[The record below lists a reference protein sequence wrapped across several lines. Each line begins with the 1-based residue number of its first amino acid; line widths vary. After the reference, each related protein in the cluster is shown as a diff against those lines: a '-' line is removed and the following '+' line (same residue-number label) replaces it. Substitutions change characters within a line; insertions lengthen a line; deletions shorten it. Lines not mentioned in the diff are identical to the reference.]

1 MQQDPE
7 FGIEQQVAP
16 SGAEEL
22 IRWAAGRF
30 RDRLALVTSFQR
42 EGMVILNMA
51 SRVAPGI
58 PVFTLDTGR
67 LPEATHS
74 MIETVRARYG
84 ISVHL
89 VSPDAEEVERMTTA
103 HGPNLF
109 RQDVGSRLL
118 CCQIRKVRPLAKAMA
133 GFDATLV
140 GLRREQSETRAA
152 LEQVDWRATPVKLA
166 PLAAWSARDVEEYTA
181 LHGVPENPLYAS
193 GYRSIGCDP
202 CTRAVQAGE
211 DERAGRWWWE
221 HDADKECGLHFTPD
235 GRARRRVDV
244 LLEEVLAS
252 RV

>member
-1 MQQDPE
+1 MRQDPE
-7 FGIEQQVAP
+7 FRVAP
-16 SGAEEL
+16 GDAEEA
-22 IRWAAGRF
+22 IGWAAERF
-30 RDRLALVTSFQR
+30 GGRLALVTSFQR
-42 EGMVILNMA
+42 EGMVILDMA

-67 LPEATHS
+67 LPEATYR
-74 MIETVRARYG
+74 MIEKVRERYG
-84 ISVHL
+84 IAVHL
-89 VSPDAEEVERMTTA
+89 ISPDAGETERMTTA

-133 GFDATLV
+133 AFDATLV

-152 LEQVDWRATPVKLA
+152 LEHVDWRATPVKIA
-166 PLAAWSARDVEEYTA
+166 PLAGWSARDVAEYTA
-181 LHGVPENPLYAS
+181 LHGVPEHPLYAE
-193 GYRSIGCDP
+193 GYRSIGCEP
-202 CTRAVQAGE
+202 CTRAVHAGE

-221 HDADKECGLHFTPD
+221 DDAAKECGLHFMPD

-252 RV
+252 HV